1 MQDFMQRAATAA
13 FIGTLICG
21 GLAALAWQ
29 PAAAAAQESRKE
41 QDRPEK
47 SVDKSR
53 EVTQEF
59 EAANGKTGKTGGDI
73 DLTALDRIGETC
85 WADLRTKR
93 VYFAHEVLGAE
104 IATGIETVLAR
115 KPELGLT
122 VISYRR
128 EEREARQRERQRDRQ
143 GVRQAT
149 SIDRPGIF
157 QSGIGHN
164 GEPEDKIDAFQEFL
178 LSPEGS
184 TIDVAVLKLS
194 CSDIGRSTDV
204 VRVLDRYT
212 QAVDAIRAARPN
224 LLVVHCTAP
233 LREPDH
239 GAKLAIKKM
248 VGTGPDAANA
258 NRGRYNEL
266 LRKHFAGELIFD
278 VARVQS
284 RRLDGTEETVIVRNE
299 RWPALASEFGS
310 GGHELTDAGRIVLG
324 REFLLTLSHCCAE
337 ARTKATAAK
346 STATAAP
353 TGDASSDE

>member
-1 MQDFMQRAATAA
+1 
-13 FIGTLICG
+13 
-21 GLAALAWQ
+21 
-29 PAAAAAQESRKE
+29 
-41 QDRPEK
+41 
-47 SVDKSR
+47 
-53 EVTQEF
+53 
-59 EAANGKTGKTGGDI
+59 
-73 DLTALDRIGETC
+73 
-85 WADLRTKR
+85 
-93 VYFAHEVLGAE
+93 
-104 IATGIETVLAR
+104 
-115 KPELGLT
+115 

-128 EEREARQRERQRDRQ
+128 EEREGRQRERQRDRQ
-143 GVRQAT
+143 GAHQAT
-149 SIDRPGIF
+149 PIDRPGIF
-157 QSGIGHN
+157 HASIGHN

-184 TIDVAVLKLS
+184 GIDVAVLKLS

-266 LRKHFAGELIFD
+266 LRKHFAGEIVFD
-278 VARVQS
+278 VARAQS
-284 RRLDGTEETVIVRNE
+284 RRLDGTEETVVVRNE
-299 RWPALASEFGS
+299 RWPALAPEFGE
-310 GGHELTDAGRIVLG
+310 GGHELTEAGRIVLG
-324 REFLLTLSHCCAE
+324 REFLLALSHCCAE

-353 TGDASSDE
+353 TGDAASDE